1 MRKQLQPTANL
12 LADLRKQRRAILKA
26 DLSAAEKQ
34 EYMKLINEQEQYYL
48 QIVPTLEKYIQ
59 LPSLTESVA
68 DRLSSLL

>member
-1 MRKQLQPTANL
+1 
-12 LADLRKQRRAILKA
+12 
-26 DLSAAEKQ
+26 
-34 EYMKLINEQEQYYL
+34 L